1 MGAVVDI
8 IIPAFKPQQ
17 EFLTLLERL
26 QGQSVEIGKIIV
38 MNTEEKYFERLKYA
52 NSGFNE
58 YKNMEIHHL
67 SKWEFD
73 HGNTRNKGV
82 KCSEAPFFVCM
93 TQDAIPKDEYLIE
106 RLIEPLRK
114 GKAAVSYAR
123 QLPKEDCNPAE
134 CFTKNF
140 NYPDK
145 SRLKGQD
152 DLPELG
158 IKTFFC
164 SNACAAYKRS
174 VFDEL
179 GGFIHHT
186 IFNEDMI
193 YAAGAVKNGYKI
205 AYAADACVLHS
216 HNYTWLQNFHRNF
229 DLGVSQADH
238 PEVFEGLRS
247 ESEGIRLVKQTAK
260 YLKETGN
267 VRLIPAMLWGSGW
280 KFFGYKLGRHYK
292 RLPKKFV
299 RKCSMNR
306 NYWSSVM
313 EWKGRIS

>member
-1 MGAVVDI
+1 MGAVADV
-8 IIPAFKPQQ
+8 IIPTFKPQQ

-26 QGQSVEIGKIIV
+26 QCQSVEIGKIIV
-38 MNTEEKYFERLKYA
+38 MNTEEKYFERLKY
-52 NSGFNE
+52 NTSGFWE
-58 YKNMEIHHL
+58 YKNIEIHHL

-82 KCSEAPFFVCM
+82 KCSSAPFFVCM
-93 TQDAIPKDEYLIE
+93 TQDAIPADEFLIE
-106 RLIEPLRK
+106 KLLEPLIS
-114 GKAAVSYAR
+114 GEAAVSYAR
-123 QLPKEDCNPAE
+123 QLPKEDCGPVE
-134 CFTKNF
+134 CFTKSF
-140 NYPDK
+140 NYPQNP
-145 SRLKGQD
+145 RLKGQE

-164 SNACAAYKRS
+164 SNACAAYQRS

-193 YAAGAVKNGYKI
+193 YAAGAVKSGYKI

-238 PEVFEGLRS
+238 PEVFEEVKS
-247 ESEGIRLVKQTAK
+247 ESEGIRLVKQTIQ

-267 VRLIPAMLWGSGW
+267 TRLILPMLWGSGW
-280 KFFGYKLGRHYK
+280 KFLGYKLGRNYRKLPK
-292 RLPKKFV
+292 RLIL
-299 RKCSMNR
+299 KCSMNR
-306 NYWSSVM
+306 NYWRGIM
-313 EWKGRIS
+313 ER